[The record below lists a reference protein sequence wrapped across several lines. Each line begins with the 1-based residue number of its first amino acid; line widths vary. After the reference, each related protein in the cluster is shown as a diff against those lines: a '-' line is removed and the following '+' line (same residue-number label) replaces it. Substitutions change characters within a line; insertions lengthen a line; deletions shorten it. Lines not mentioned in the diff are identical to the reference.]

1 MECSYFG
8 LAEHSENCVHECI
21 VTDRC
26 LFWQTLR
33 IVASSLRGDRAENF
47 YFRTKRFLLLIKAV
61 LFQISGLERISLHSG
76 AIFPEFVGPHRN
88 ALRGIDATNVN
99 TTTFFCFKKNPVF
112 CSRLSDTPPQKRHQA
127 ACHLYASH
135 SSSLFR
141 ASRK

>member
-1 MECSYFG
+1 MRTVYTSVLLPTGACSGRRFALLPLPCEG
-8 LAEHSENCVHECI
+8 I
-21 VTDRC
+21 V
-26 LFWQTLR
+26 LK
-33 IVASSLRGDRAENF
+33 NF

-61 LFQISGLERISLHSG
+61 LFQISGLERISLHNG
-76 AIFPEFVGPHRN
+76 AVFPEFVGPHRN